1 MTDETK
7 QEAKKYYAVVLHA
20 DGAFGVE
27 TFDSVDALSTR
38 LKNLIDHD
46 VSVACFEGARLP
58 ISKPPFR
65 HIQLPDGKWLPLF
78 DINAKSLE
86 PDDTGYLGVD
96 PIIMQAPPQIKL
108 GKGVP
113 VNQNTDDEFFDDTA
127 DNVLN
132 VFDEILPDPDS

>member
-1 MTDETK
+1 MTDE
-7 QEAKKYYAVVLHA
+7 KKDNKTYYAVVLHP
-20 DGAFGVE
+20 DGVFGVE
-27 TFDSVDALSTR
+27 KFDDIDALTTR
-38 LKNLIDHD
+38 LKTLIDHD

-65 HIQLPDGKWLPLF
+65 HLQTSDGKWLPLF
-78 DINAKSLE
+78 DINAKNLE

-113 VNQNTDDEFFDDTA
+113 VTQNTDDEFFDDTA